1 MTMIKLQSIG
11 LMALAIACAGSLAT
25 PVRAE
30 QPPENIAD
38 AITSALFNQ
47 SGDIYRNTG
56 IDRQATLL
64 FGLSYPEKEFIN
76 DANAVEKLYR
86 QGMKAQSGNTVVRTA
101 DLPNPFTS
109 SLRTTPAQT
118 KSLSNIEPKAGEAV
132 AETPV
137 ASPAEVPV
145 VTPAPRG
152 RG

>member
-1 MTMIKLQSIG
+1 MIKLQSIG
-11 LMALAIACAGSLAT
+11 LVALAVVAT
-25 PVRAE
+25 GCFSARVQAE
-30 QPPENIAD
+30 QTPETISD

-64 FGLSYPEKEFIN
+64 FGLSFPDKEALS
-76 DANAVEKLYR
+76 DAQAVEKLYR
-86 QGMKAQSGNTVVRTA
+86 EGMKAQSGSKVIRTA

-118 KSLSNIEPKAGEAV
+118 KSNYSGDTKSAEAPPE
-132 AETPV
+132 ATPESAIMPAKEET
-137 ASPAEVPV
+137 
-145 VTPAPRG
+145 APRG